1 MLFRSKDYVI
11 AATTITSNT
20 DKLLTVSEQGIGK
33 QTLAGEYR
41 LQSRAGKG
49 VIVQKLTSKT
59 GNLVSVVNINDE
71 NMDLMVLTS
80 SGKMIRVDTEAIRE
94 AGRNTSGVKIVNV
107 GKDKVAY
114 ANVCPKE
121 PKEDDLNESNPE

>member
-1 MLFRSKDYVI
+1 
-11 AATTITSNT
+11 
-20 DKLLTVSEQGIGK
+20 
-33 QTLAGEYR
+33 
-41 LQSRAGKG
+41 
-49 VIVQKLTSKT
+49 
-59 GNLVSVVNINDE
+59 
-71 NMDLMVLTS
+71 TS